1 MKFEIK
7 IALRYLFSKKRKGF
21 MSFMSF
27 ISVLGVAVG
36 VGCLITVL
44 AVMNGFGNELEKR
57 IIGSNPHLII
67 EQENGID
74 KDEYKVLS
82 QDLIK
87 TEHLKGVYPFVWG
100 QGVLRFRQRAQG
112 VVVRSVD
119 LENDTDRAKLFSH
132 METGKIDL
140 DHNHIILGKELAIT
154 LGAFLG
160 DEIQVI
166 TPSSSKPV
174 KFKVSGVFNSG
185 MYEYD
190 LNLAY
195 VRLENAASLF
205 KMGNSVSGI
214 GIDIDNINNAMSVKK
229 SLRKVLKRSFYVR
242 TWQDLNRNL
251 FAALRLEKCAM
262 FVILTLIVIVAAL
275 NIVST
280 LSVMVTQKAKDIG
293 ILKAIGSTRK
303 IILSI
308 FSLQGLLIGSL
319 GVLIGTVSGMGLTF
333 LLDRYRFPILPENIY
348 YGINYLPVKIDII
361 DSVVVGIA
369 AVLISF
375 VASIYPA
382 YQASRLDPVDALRY
396 EYTYKSPKPA

>member
-396 EYTYKSPKPA
+396 E